1 MNARNTMIS
10 PIAEKMIHQV
20 LTKKMSLQSFE
31 QWLYEDN
38 ALELSNPELY
48 FELISFDYSSE
59 DNFSDFY
66 NDFAKY
72 VYFYKFEAGCIKEYL
87 NSIVNRDKDYCNAIW
102 RIYNLYC
109 MGYRF
114 LQKLGLLYGVPLID
128 FDTSVASDNLNNV
141 LDKFYPDIIA
151 DVKNVLSWLNE
162 GKIVFKDEHGE
173 CGGFEYND
181 FRSEAE
187 VLQGQA

>member
-1 MNARNTMIS
+1 MIS

-59 DNFSDFY
+59 NNLKNFY
-66 NDFAKY
+66 NSFVKY
-72 VYFYKFEAGCIKEYL
+72 VCFHRFEADRIKEYL
-87 NSIVNRDKDYCNAIW
+87 QSIINKDKNYADAIS
-102 RIYNLYC
+102 IMYDLYC
-109 MGYRF
+109 DGYGF
-114 LQKLGLLYGVPLID
+114 LGKLGMVYGFYLAD
-128 FDTSVASDNLNNV
+128 YSTSLSNNNMNNIMHN
-141 LDKFYPDIIA
+141 FYPNIINDA
-151 DVKNVLSWLNE
+151 QKVIKWLDE
-162 GKIVFKDEHGE
+162 EKIVFKNEDNGW
-173 CGGFEYND
+173 GQFEYDD